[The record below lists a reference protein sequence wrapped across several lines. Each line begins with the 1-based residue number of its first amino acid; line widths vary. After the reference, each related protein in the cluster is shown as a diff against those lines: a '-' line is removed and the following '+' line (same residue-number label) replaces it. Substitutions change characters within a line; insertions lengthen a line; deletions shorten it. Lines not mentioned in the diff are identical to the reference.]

1 LSGSTERTD
10 PHDEDAIDPDGDPE
24 FRNPGDERDVDHEDT
39 TDPDLDPD
47 GDPELRNPRDER
59 DVDHEDTTDP
69 DTDPDI
75 VNPRDT
81 RTD

>member
-1 LSGSTERTD
+1 MSGSTGRTD
-10 PHDEDAIDPDGDPE
+10 PHDEDAI
-24 FRNPGDERDVDHEDT
+24 
-39 TDPDLDPD
+39 DPD